1 MRSLKFRL
9 AASFLAIV
17 FVTLAAA
24 GITLYARLDSYR
36 DDLTA
41 STLRQVAAPIY
52 YNITLFTPPQGQ
64 RTALANQRLRRELT
78 QYLELTAR
86 EGVLVIPVDGE
97 GKFIANEG
105 ENLEPGLDD
114 ERFIVPPAPERG
126 PDFSELPLYAYET
139 TEGSKLVY
147 VSVPMTPLIRRQAEG
162 IHAIVIAVP
171 ETSRRDVFRDLFG
184 RLLLSGGV
192 SMAAAGIVSALLWMS
207 LYRPLAKVGRG
218 VRAVAAGDYG
228 QRIPA
233 QGPSEVRD
241 LARDVNTM
249 ADSVQASQRT
259 MREFLANVSHEL
271 KTPLTSIRGF
281 SQAML
286 DGTIDTPGERMRA
299 ARVIDTESRRVL
311 HLVGELLDLSRIE
324 SGQQRMHLT
333 NLGIDELLSHIRDVF
348 LLRAA
353 DAGIT
358 LDVIGA
364 TNVLGELASPAS
376 GASVGDDA
384 SSKPFSRGGASNP
397 LSAAPTTR
405 IHADFD
411 RIEQVLGNLLDNA
424 FRHTARGGRIEAG
437 ARDAGAFIEL
447 YVADDGGGVSPEDLP
462 HVFDRFYRSQLGEPE
477 MPSAG
482 LGLAIS
488 REIVRAHGGVIRA
501 AARPGGGAEFAF
513 TLPRAN
519 ASPPSHAHDSR
530 PSPAP
535 EGSPAPPP

>member
-1 MRSLKFRL
+1 VLKSLKFRL

-24 GITLYARLDSYR
+24 GVTLYARLDSYR

-52 YNITLFTPPQGQ
+52 YNVTLFTPPQGQ
-64 RTALANQRLRRELT
+64 RPALANQRLRRELT

-86 EGVLVIPVDGE
+86 EGVLVIPVDAE
-97 GKFIANEG
+97 GKFITNEG
-105 ENLEPGLDD
+105 ESPEPGLDD

-147 VSVPMTPLIRRQAEG
+147 VTVPMTTLVRGQREG

-171 ETSRRDVFRDLFG
+171 ETSRRDVFGDLFG

-192 SMAAAGIVSALLWMS
+192 GMAAAGIVIALLWMS

-228 QRIPA
+228 QRILA

-259 MREFLANVSHEL
+259 LREFLANVSHEL

-286 DGTIDTPGERMRA
+286 DGTLDTPEERVRA
-299 ARVIDTESRRVL
+299 ARVIDAESRRVL

-324 SGQQRMHLT
+324 SGQQQMHLAD
-333 NLGIDELLSHIRDVF
+333 LRIDELLSHMRDVF

-353 DAGIT
+353 DTGIA
-358 LDVIGA
+358 LDVIG
-364 TNVLGELASPAS
+364 TSQD
-376 GASVGDDA
+376 GAS
-384 SSKPFSRGGASNP
+384 SLQS
-397 LSAAPTTR
+397 PTSTAR
-405 IHADFD
+405 IRADFD

-447 YVADDGGGVSPEDLP
+447 YVADDGEGVSPEDLP

-501 AARPGGGAEFAF
+501 VARPGGGAEFAF

-519 ASPPSHAHDSR
+519 TPPPSHARDPR
-530 PSPAP
+530 PSPASD
-535 EGSPAPPP
+535 GSPAPQA